1 MPRSST
7 RSRGSWTWWR
17 SSNDARDPL
26 GEVLRPLSAVRDG
39 YAVAG
44 LVCLGWEDMRA
55 YAMAAEAERAPVIL
69 QAGPSC
75 RAHTPLPVLGAM
87 FRNLAESVDVP
98 VVAHLD
104 HGYTFEECRE
114 ALEAG
119 FTSLMFDGSR
129 KPLAQNIEE
138 TARVAE
144 LAHGAGISCEGE
156 IGFVGYAGGE
166 GSAGT
171 DPEEAAIFARETGVD
186 AMAISVGNVHLQQG
200 HEGGLDE
207 ARIRAIEAV
216 TTVPLVIH
224 GGSGVP
230 LAQRAKLAAH
240 SRIGKFNIGTE
251 LRMAFGAAL
260 RQAVNADPARF
271 DRVAILKDTHEPVF
285 EAARAVIR
293 GLGASGRA

>member
-1 MPRSST
+1 MT
-7 RSRGSWTWWR
+7 RATLA
-17 SSNDARDPL
+17 D
-26 GEVLRPLSAVRDG
+26 VLQPALAGR

-44 LVCLGWEDMRA
+44 LVTLGWEDMRA
-55 YAMAAEAERAPVIL
+55 YVAAAEAEGVPVIL

-87 FRNLAESVDVP
+87 FRHLAEGATVP

-104 HGYTFEECRE
+104 HGYTAEECR
-114 ALEAG
+114 AAIDAG
-119 FTSLMFDGSR
+119 FTSVMFDGSR
-129 KPLAQNIEE
+129 KPLAQNIAE
-138 TARVAE
+138 TAAIAAM
-144 LAHGAGISCEGE
+144 AHAAGVSCEGE

-171 DPEEAAIFARETGVD
+171 DPAEAARFARETGVD
-186 AMAISVGNVHLQQG
+186 AMAISVGNVHLQQDR
-200 HEGGLDE
+200 EGGLDE

-230 LAQRAKLAAH
+230 VAQRKALARG
-240 SRIGKFNIGTE
+240 SSICKFNIGTE

-260 RQAVNADPARF
+260 REAVNRDPARF
-271 DRVAILKDTHEPVF
+271 DRVQILKETHDPLV
-285 EAARAVIR
+285 AATRRVLA
-293 GLGASGRA
+293 AFKQP